1 MNRNDFLN
9 MMDRSV
15 LPDRRLAGEIGELVS
30 MFPYFQCAHLLLLKS
45 LHDSSDVKFGGQLR
59 LSAIQVGNR
68 EVLYHLLNT
77 DIKHIEEEPLP
88 DVATADL
95 TVEAPGKPEELIE
108 LDDSASTGGNAAE
121 GDVDAE
127 DEKDGIGEVQD
138 EADRL
143 LSQSALIDRFI
154 IANPRIEPSR
164 EKKDIVQDDRS
175 ASVFGEGSLV
185 TETLAKI
192 YISQGY
198 YSKAIDIFEK
208 LSLKYPEKSSYFATQ
223 IQKIK
228 ELLK

>member
-15 LPDRRLAGEIGELVS
+15 TADHRLAAEIGELVS

-45 LHDSSDVKFGGQLR
+45 LHDSSDVKFGSQLR

-68 EVLYHLLNT
+68 EVLYNLLKT
-77 DIKHIEEEPLP
+77 ATPKIEEEPHS
-88 DVATADL
+88 DDDL
-95 TVEAPGKPEELIE
+95 I
-108 LDDSASTGGNAAE
+108 
-121 GDVDAE
+121 
-127 DEKDGIGEVQD
+127 
-138 EADRL
+138 
-143 LSQSALIDRFI
+143 SQSALIDRFI

-164 EKKDIVQDDRS
+164 EKKDIMQEDLS
-175 ASVFGEGSLV
+175 ANVFGEGSLV

-192 YISQGY
+192 YINQGY

>member
-9 MMDRSV
+9 MMDHSV
-15 LPDRRLAGEIGELVS
+15 TVDPRLAGEVGELVS

-45 LHDSSDVKFGGQLR
+45 LHDSSDVKFGSQLR

-68 EVLYHLLNT
+68 EVLYNLLKT
-77 DIKHIEEEPLP
+77 ESHKIEEELLSEVTTGDLP
-88 DVATADL
+88 G
-95 TVEAPGKPEELIE
+95 EAPSENVAGLIE
-108 LDDSASTGGNAAE
+108 LDDTASADDIAIDS
-121 GDVDAE
+121 
-127 DEKDGIGEVQD
+127 
-138 EADRL
+138 L

-154 IANPRIEPSR
+154 IANPRIEPAR
-164 EKKDIVQDDRS
+164 EKKDIVQEDLS
-175 ASVFGEGSLV
+175 ENVFGEGSLV

-192 YISQGY
+192 YINQGY

>member
-15 LPDRRLAGEIGELVS
+15 AVDGRLAGEIGELVS

-45 LHDSSDVKFGGQLR
+45 LHDSSDVKFGSQLR

-68 EVLYHLLNT
+68 EVLYHLLKSE
-77 DIKHIEEEPLP
+77 KHKIDEPP
-88 DVATADL
+88 IPGIL
-95 TVEAPGKPEELIE
+95 TGDDEPVGPSGKLAGLME
-108 LDDSASTGGNAAE
+108 LDDSSASDETAS
-121 GDVDAE
+121 DA
-127 DEKDGIGEVQD
+127 DSPRDVQD
-138 EADRL
+138 EAERL

-154 IANPRIEPSR
+154 ISNPRIEPSR
-164 EKKDIVQDDRS
+164 EKKDIVQEDLS
-175 ASVFGEGSLV
+175 ANVFGEGNLV

-192 YISQGY
+192 YIGQGY